1 MRTENLFKLSL
12 LKYKTR
18 QYFNQ
23 NINAVHLDFVSLQSH
38 ITPYNNT
45 TFAPQTSFNKIKD
58 TKMNYVTKIS
68 ASIFLAA
75 LCAYQA
81 AQATTELGTKC
92 ICEYG
97 CRMC

>member
-1 MRTENLFKLSL
+1 MKTENLFKLSL

-38 ITPYNNT
+38 IKPYNNT

-92 ICEYG
+92 ICQYG